1 MFDEYGQEA
10 IKQEEYEKGIQEG
23 IRRGESERNLQTA
36 QKLLILGVL
45 TEEQIA
51 QTTGLSLEQ
60 VKTID
65 ASHT

>member
-10 IKQEEYEKGIQEG
+10 LKQEEYEKDIQEG
-23 IRRGESERNLQTA
+23 IRRGESERNLQMA

-51 QTTGLSLEQ
+51 QTIGLSLEQ
-60 VKTID
+60 VKTLD
-65 ASHT
+65 VSHT

>member
-10 IKQEEYEKGIQEG
+10 LKQEEYEKGIQEG
-23 IRRGESERNLQTA
+23 IRRGESERNLQMA

-51 QTTGLSLEQ
+51 QTIGLSLEQ
-60 VKTID
+60 VKTLD
-65 ASHT
+65 VSHT